1 MFSFPDFFFIL
12 KEDLVDTCIYYTR
25 PKLTAVGVEEKVPR
39 VLQLSFSDGKL
50 YLINRIEY
58 QKKKIYL

>member
-1 MFSFPDFFFIL
+1 MHD
-12 KEDLVDTCIYYTR
+12 CIYYTR
-25 PKLTAVGVEEKVPR
+25 PKLTTIAVEEKVH
-39 VLQLSFSDGKL
+39 VLQSSFSDGKL